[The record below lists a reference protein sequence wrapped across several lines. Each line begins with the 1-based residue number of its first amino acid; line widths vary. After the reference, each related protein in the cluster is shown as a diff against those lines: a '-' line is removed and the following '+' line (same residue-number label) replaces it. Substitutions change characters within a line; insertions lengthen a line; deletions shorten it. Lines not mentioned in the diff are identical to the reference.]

1 MKRYKNQFKNTNVKF
16 LHIGYIFYC
25 KLFVSENAGS
35 IGSFFFEFGNAIMF
49 LQAILSATGKIDKL
63 D

>member
-16 LHIGYIFYC
+16 LDIGYIFYC

-49 LQAILSATGKIDKL
+49 LQGILSATGKIDKL